1 MKIHTKVVISLA
13 ALMVAGCASTS
24 KEDSKLTSKIESTPQ
39 SSKQDSR
46 GEGSRTVLEY
56 KRLGLRLIHS
66 PTGQIEAIEAAGY
79 APVWS
84 ASQNAIREAN
94 RVAELEAKKI
104 INDFIN
110 DETITSGVT
119 VMMISRNIEKA
130 VERKNM
136 TNLES
141 DPSVSVLTTDQEV
154 DVPLTRVGGTNSVG
168 SNRSD
173 AVKIASELKTT
184 ITVNNKGILGG
195 LYLVN
200 SEVIDGG
207 KSVRATYRWD
217 RRGAQDRREIR
228 DLMRR

>member
-1 MKIHTKVVISLA
+1 MKIHTNVVISLIT
-13 ALMVAGCASTS
+13 LVLAGCASTS
-24 KEDSKLTSKIESTPQ
+24 REAPKSARITESTPQ
-39 SSKQDSR
+39 ASSQGSR
-46 GEGSRTVLEY
+46 GEGARAVLEY

-66 PTGQIEAIEAAGY
+66 PMGQIEAIEATGY

-119 VMMISRNIEKA
+119 VTMISRNIEKA
-130 VERKNM
+130 VDRKNM
-136 TNLES
+136 TNLER
-141 DPSVSVLTTDQEV
+141 DASVSAFTTDQEIE
-154 DVPLTRVGGTNSVG
+154 VPLTSAGGTNSVG

-173 AVKIASELKTT
+173 ALKIASELKTT

-217 RRGAQDRREIR
+217 RRGAQDRLEIR
-228 DLMRR
+228 DLMRK

>member
-1 MKIHTKVVISLA
+1 MKIHNKVVVSLVT
-13 ALMVAGCASTS
+13 LMLAGCASTS
-24 KEDSKLTSKIESTPQ
+24 KEESKSASKTESTPQ
-39 SSKQDSR
+39 ATNQESR
-46 GEGSRTVLEY
+46 GESARAVLEF

-66 PTGQIEAIEAAGY
+66 PMGQIEAIEATGY

-119 VMMISRNIEKA
+119 VTMISRNIEKA
-130 VERKNM
+130 VDWKNV
-136 TNLES
+136 TNLER
-141 DPSVSVLTTDQEV
+141 DASVSALTTDQEV
-154 DVPLTRVGGTNSVG
+154 DIPLTSAGETNSVD

-195 LYLVN
+195 LYLVT
-200 SEVIDGG
+200 SEVVDGG

-228 DLMRR
+228 DLMRK

>member
-1 MKIHTKVVISLA
+1 MKIHNKVVVSLVT
-13 ALMVAGCASTS
+13 LMLAGCASTS
-24 KEDSKLTSKIESTPQ
+24 KEEPKSASKAESTPQ
-39 SSKQDSR
+39 ATNQESR
-46 GEGSRTVLEY
+46 GESARAVLEF

-66 PTGQIEAIEAAGY
+66 PMGQIEAIEATGY

-119 VMMISRNIEKA
+119 VTMISRNIEKA
-130 VERKNM
+130 VDRKNV
-136 TNLES
+136 TNLER
-141 DPSVSVLTTDQEV
+141 DASVSALTTDQEV
-154 DVPLTRVGGTNSVG
+154 DVPLTSAGGTNSVG

-184 ITVNNKGILGG
+184 ITANNKGILGG

-200 SEVIDGG
+200 SEVVDGG

-228 DLMRR
+228 DLMRK

>member
-1 MKIHTKVVISLA
+1 MKIHTKVVISLVT
-13 ALMVAGCASTS
+13 LMLAGCASTS
-24 KEDSKLTSKIESTPQ
+24 KEESKSASKTVSTPQ
-39 SSKQDSR
+39 VTNQESR
-46 GEGSRTVLEY
+46 REGARAVLEY

-66 PTGQIEAIEAAGY
+66 PMGQIEAIEATGY
-79 APVWS
+79 APIWS

-119 VMMISRNIEKA
+119 VTMISRNIEKA
-130 VERKNM
+130 VDRKNE
-136 TNLES
+136 TNLER
-141 DPSVSVLTTDQEV
+141 DVSVSALTTDQEV
-154 DVPLTRVGGTNSVG
+154 DIPLTSAGGTNSVN

-200 SEVIDGG
+200 SEVVDGG

-217 RRGAQDRREIR
+217 SRGAQDRREIR
-228 DLMRR
+228 DLMRK

>member
-1 MKIHTKVVISLA
+1 M
-13 ALMVAGCASTS
+13 
-24 KEDSKLTSKIESTPQ
+24 
-39 SSKQDSR
+39 
-46 GEGSRTVLEY
+46 
-56 KRLGLRLIHS
+56 
-66 PTGQIEAIEAAGY
+66 
-79 APVWS
+79 
-84 ASQNAIREAN
+84 
-94 RVAELEAKKI
+94 
-104 INDFIN
+104 
-110 DETITSGVT
+110 
-119 VMMISRNIEKA
+119 
-130 VERKNM
+130 
-136 TNLES
+136 
-141 DPSVSVLTTDQEV
+141 
-154 DVPLTRVGGTNSVG
+154 G